1 MTFRRKGQ
9 LRNMCRLVQFP
20 AARSVE
26 FTPRESRLRFIFKAV
41 EGHPPEQQ
49 KKLVLEAREIGLLTN
64 SDTTHMLN
72 TLKLQE
78 A

>member
-1 MTFRRKGQ
+1 M
-9 LRNMCRLVQFP
+9 RNMGRLVQFP

-26 FTPRESRLRFIFKAV
+26 FTPRESRLRFMFKAV

-49 KKLVLEAREIGLLTN
+49 KKLVLEAREIGLITN

-72 TLKLQE
+72 ALNLE
-78 A
+78 GA